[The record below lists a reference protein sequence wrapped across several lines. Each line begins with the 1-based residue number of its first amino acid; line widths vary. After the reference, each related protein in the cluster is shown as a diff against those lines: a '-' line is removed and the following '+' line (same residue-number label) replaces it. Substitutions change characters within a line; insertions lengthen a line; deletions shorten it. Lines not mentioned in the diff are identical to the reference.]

1 MQGPLT
7 DLVSQLITGLP
18 ASGSGKSSTLQG
30 KEKGAFFEV
39 LTLLSS
45 GTSGPKTGALTGEG
59 NRTDDVLSN
68 LADLLPTLL
77 TSDISDLS
85 QSLQAIASMKG
96 GGIEKSSPPSA
107 NNSDVSSNSGSAGKT
122 GQSAD
127 LLPTLLTSDISDL
140 SQSLQ
145 AIASMKGGGIEKSS
159 PPSANNSDVSSNSG
173 SAGKAGQSVEALL
186 SALVA
191 LFGTEGLATDTVR
204 GASDNLPS
212 GPRTDSQLSAGEA
225 STPTDSPASSGLHG
239 TTKGVEDTTIS
250 PDNSVDQKD
259 QGRSTKD
266 DLQMLALLV
275 FNSLE
280 AVLQKQPPQDA
291 PTGQD
296 SAGTKTDGLPSG
308 ESQVSGVNGGPGQA
322 TIYRALVDLERLC
335 DGALSTTQSVQDKD
349 QGEQTVNEA
358 DVNKTQSAPTQKTG
372 GLPTDLLRT
381 LNQGVKATTPSNTA
395 PHEEGD
401 KRLVKE
407 APEAATLPPEVSSE
421 GKGSPSAEI
430 SLAVGPSATEGAD
443 DKNTLTVAIKT
454 PFGAVAQ
461 NGPAQM
467 TGETIEGKGTTSKGF
482 AKEESDPG
490 ITTIVKNL
498 SPLLKGDDEG
508 SAHHNGGDKEQPS
521 GQESYPFS
529 AKVDTA
535 GTGGVGQEQI
545 GKASGQPTTTAAV
558 ERFQKIIE
566 QFGSGSGQH
575 DLTVKL
581 DMGKEGSVVLG
592 LKDLGPSVTVEVRA
606 SDQGIVNLLQSQ
618 KDSIIRNLE
627 GKDVHANIFIDPN
640 ASGTPDKRDR
650 GETGKQRTFQSTP
663 EVDEGFGE
671 FLDVFA

>member
-7 DLVSQLITGLP
+7 DLVSQLIPGLP

-30 KEKGAFFEV
+30 KEKGTFFEV

-45 GTSGPKTGALTGEG
+45 GTSGPKTAVVTGEG

-96 GGIEKSSPPSA
+96 GGIEKSSLPSA

-127 LLPTLLTSDISDL
+127 LLSTLLTSDISDL

-159 PPSANNSDVSSNSG
+159 LPSANNSDVSSNSG
-173 SAGKAGQSVEALL
+173 SAGKTGRSVEALL

-191 LFGTEGLATDTVR
+191 LFGAKGIAADAGSSAR
-204 GASDNLPS
+204 DNLPS
-212 GPRTDSQLSAGEA
+212 GASTDSQLSAGEA

-250 PDNSVDQKD
+250 PDNSVDQKN

-280 AVLQKQPPQDA
+280 AVLQKQPQET

-296 SAGTKTDGLPSG
+296 SAGAKTDGLPSG

-322 TIYRALVDLERLC
+322 MIYRALVDLERLC

-358 DVNKTQSAPTQKTG
+358 DVNKTQSAPAQKTG
-372 GLPTDLLRT
+372 SHPTDLLRA
-381 LNQGVKATTPSNTA
+381 LNQGLKATTASNTA

-401 KRLVKE
+401 KRLLKE
-407 APEAATLPPEVSSE
+407 APEVATLPPEVSSE

-430 SLAVGPSATEGAD
+430 SLAVGPSATEGTD
-443 DKNTLTVAIKT
+443 DKNTLTVAIRN

-461 NGPAQM
+461 NGPTEEIAD
-467 TGETIEGKGTTSKGF
+467 GNSAAKKGF
-482 AKEESDPG
+482 ATEKTDSVV
-490 ITTIVKNL
+490 TRIVKDL
-498 SPLLKGDDEG
+498 TPLLKGDDEG
-508 SAHHNGGDKEQPS
+508 SAHHNAGDKEQPS

-535 GTGGVGQEQI
+535 GTGGAGQEQI
-545 GKASGQPTTTAAV
+545 GKASGQPATTAAV

-663 EVDEGFGE
+663 EVDAGFGE